1 MGTAAVSSAQVEM
14 ALQAAELSQQAVAK
28 ALLAGQPDLL
38 EAAATELQR
47 ASTALSDAVLQANGA
62 IHLHAPL
69 RLRVV
74 AVARSLAM
82 HREACLRRAAV
93 VARSLQSILP
103 GAPGTLTYGSSA
115 GPYGSTTRQSGAFNV
130 LSA

>member
-1 MGTAAVSSAQVEM
+1 MGTVAVSSTQVET

-38 EAAATELQR
+38 EAAAAELQR
-47 ASTALSDAVLQANGA
+47 AASALSDAVLQANGA

-74 AVARSLAM
+74 TVARSLAM
-82 HREACLRRAAV
+82 YREACLRRTAV

-103 GAPGTLTYGSSA
+103 GAPGAPTYGNST